1 MFFAHERGMTL
12 SFYLFGQQP
21 GSILGLIT
29 GGIISDQ
36 LGWRWTQYCVAMID
50 AGVLV
55 LLFFTFEETLFPR
68 FIFEKIQGVL
78 PVTEGRSS
86 PAELSGGNSD
96 LDEKDVNRVVT
107 VQSNS
112 HDIQQR
118 DLPRRTYAQELKL
131 WVYFPE
137 NKTTYMQYF
146 RRPFALFLSPNVVI
160 SGCIFALGC
169 TAVIVSFYTIS
180 EILTEPPYDWST
192 SSTGLVFLAAL
203 IGNFVGWLTGVL
215 SDQIVI
221 RLSRRNGGVKEPE
234 MRLWTLC
241 FSFVYAAVGYMM
253 YGWGAQTGAHWMT
266 IAFGVGC
273 MIAHQVSACS
283 IAITY
288 ALECFPGIGGELVVV
303 LAICSSCINFAISYS
318 VQPFTEAAGYGY
330 TFLFFGPC
338 VLYSMLYALCSMLY
352 ALCSMLYALCSML
365 YALCS

>member
-1 MFFAHERGMTL
+1 MIIPHEVEVASCETL

-21 GSILGLIT
+21 GSMLGLIT

-36 LGWRWTQYCVAMID
+36 LGWRWTQYCVAVID
-50 AGVLV
+50 GGVLV
-55 LLFFTFEETLFPR
+55 LLFFTFEETLFSR

-96 LDEKDVNRVVT
+96 LDEKDVDRVVT

-118 DLPRRTYAQELKL
+118 NLPRQTYAQELKL
-131 WVYFPE
+131 WVHFPE

-160 SGCIFALGC
+160 SGCIFAVGC

-203 IGNFVGWLTGVL
+203 VGNF
-215 SDQIVI
+215 IVI

-234 MRLWTLC
+234 MRLWKLC

-273 MIAHQVSACS
+273 MIAHQVS
-283 IAITY
+283 
-288 ALECFPGIGGELVVV
+288 
-303 LAICSSCINFAISYS
+303 

-330 TFLFFGPC
+330 TFVFFGLC
-338 VLYSMLYALCSMLY
+338 VVCSMLY
-352 ALCSMLYALCSML
+352 ALCSLSFP
-365 YALCS
+365 